1 MAGTQSDLSDG
12 EKWQRAEAYIEQQI
26 ESHQRAID
34 AGGLGFDELYAHY
47 FKRDIYQTILDRA
60 ENVPKNP

>member
-1 MAGTQSDLSDG
+1 MSDTDA
-12 EKWQRAEAYIEQQI
+12 EKWRRAKAYIEREI
-26 ESHQRAID
+26 EFHQREID

-60 ENVPKNP
+60 EGRGDG